1 MRFKSLFVILSL
13 LLLIIVMNS
22 FIDDKPWLT
31 VSKKDV
37 ELKIPKG
44 FPKVVYEFKDN
55 KPSPEGF
62 FLGRKLFYDPILS
75 KDSSISCA
83 FCHQRFVAFAHIDH
97 RISHGIN
104 GFLGK
109 RNVPAIQNLIWQ
121 KSFMW
126 DGGVNHLELQPVAP
140 ITNPVEMDEDLK
152 TVVAKLQRNKN
163 YVELFNKAF
172 KNSTVTSERMLKA
185 LAQFTGLMISSNSRY
200 DKYMRHEDTLSASE
214 LSGLKLFRSH
224 CENCHKEPL
233 FTDYSFRNIGL
244 KPDTNF
250 KDYGRQNITGIPSDF
265 MKFKVP
271 SLRNVELTYPY
282 MHDGRF
288 RNLQQVMNHYA
299 KGDFY
304 TDNVD
309 SSIYRIVGLK
319 EWEKTDIISFLKTL
333 TDKTFTYD
341 RRFADPNIDTR

>member
-1 MRFKSLFVILSL
+1 MKFKSLLVILSMFL
-13 LLLIIVMNS
+13 FIIVMNS
-22 FIDDKPWLT
+22 FTDDNSYLVVTKQ
-31 VSKKDV
+31 DV

-44 FPKVVYEFKDN
+44 FPKQVYEFKDN
-55 KPSPEGF
+55 KPTPEGF

-75 KDSSISCA
+75 KDSSISCG
-83 FCHQRFVAFAHIDH
+83 FCHQQIVAFGHIDH
-97 RISHGIN
+97 KISHGIN
-104 GFLGK
+104 GQLGK

-126 DGGVNHLELQPVAP
+126 DGGVNHLEVQPIAP
-140 ITNPVEMDEDLK
+140 ITNSVEMNEDIK
-152 TVVAKLQRNKN
+152 AIVAKLQRNKT
-163 YVELFNKAF
+163 YVELFKKAF
-172 KNSTVTSERMLKA
+172 NDTVITSEKMLKA
-185 LAQFTGLMISSNSRY
+185 MAQFTGLMISSNSRY
-200 DKYMRHEDTLSASE
+200 DKYIRHEDTLSAAE

-233 FTDYSFRNIGL
+233 FTDNSFRNIGL

-250 KDYGRQNITGIPSDF
+250 KDYGRQNVTGIPSDY

-271 SLRNVELTYPY
+271 SLRNVDLTYPY

-288 RNLQQVMNHYA
+288 RNLQQVMNHYV
-299 KGDFY
+299 KGEFY

-309 SSIYRIVGLK
+309 SSLFRIVGLK
-319 EWEKTDIISFLKTL
+319 EWEKSDIISFLKTL

-341 RRFADPNIDTR
+341 RRFSDPNLDWR

>member
-1 MRFKSLFVILSL
+1 MKFKSILVILSL
-13 LLLIIVMNS
+13 FLFIIVMNS
-22 FIDDKPWLT
+22 FIDDNPYLIVTKQ
-31 VSKKDV
+31 DV

-44 FPKVVYEFKDN
+44 FPKQVYEFKDN
-55 KPSPEGF
+55 KPTPEGF

-75 KDSSISCA
+75 KDSSISCG
-83 FCHQRFVAFAHIDH
+83 FCHQQIVAFGHIDH
-97 RISHGIN
+97 KISHGIN
-104 GFLGK
+104 GLLGK

-126 DGGVNHLELQPVAP
+126 DGGVNHLEVQPIAP
-140 ITNPVEMDEDLK
+140 ITNPVEMDENLK
-152 TVVAKLQRNKN
+152 SIVTKLQRNKV
-163 YVELFNKAF
+163 YVELFKKAF
-172 KNSTVTSERMLKA
+172 NDTIVTTEKILKVM
-185 LAQFTGLMISSNSRY
+185 AQFTGLMISSNSKY
-200 DKYMRHEDTLSASE
+200 DKFIRHEDTLSSAE
-214 LSGLKLFRSH
+214 LSGLKLFRNH

-233 FTDYSFRNIGL
+233 FTDNSFRNIGI

-250 KDYGRQNITGIPSDF
+250 KDYGRQNVTGISSDY

-309 SSIYRIVGLK
+309 SSIFRSVGLK
-319 EWEKTDIISFLKTL
+319 EWEKSDIISFLKIL

-341 RRFADPNIDTR
+341 RRFADPNIDNR